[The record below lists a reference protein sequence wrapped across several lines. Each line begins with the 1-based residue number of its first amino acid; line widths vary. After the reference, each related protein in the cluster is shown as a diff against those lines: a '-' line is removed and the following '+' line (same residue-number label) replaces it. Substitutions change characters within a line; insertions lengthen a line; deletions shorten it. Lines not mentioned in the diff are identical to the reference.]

1 MKVLNQY
8 IIPLKGLSAGKH
20 KFNMLL
26 DNQSFRYWA
35 NPLCSNGDIVASL
48 MLDKKGG
55 FYELDIQLDG
65 EANVSCDRC
74 LDIFKTDINNN
85 FRLILKHS
93 EKEGDHIQGD
103 VELKFIAPDCNQY
116 NIGQDLL
123 EYVLLSLPMR
133 KICNSAKCA
142 DNLERFKGTS
152 KKQDI
157 DPRWEALTNLK

>member
-1 MKVLNQY
+1 M
-8 IIPLKGLSAGKH
+8 
-20 KFNMLL
+20 
-26 DNQSFRYWA
+26 
-35 NPLCSNGDIVASL
+35 
-48 MLDKKGG
+48 
-55 FYELDIQLDG
+55 
-65 EANVSCDRC
+65 SCDRC

-133 KICNSAKCA
+133 KNMQQ
-142 DNLERFKGTS
+142 R
-152 KKQDI
+152 
-157 DPRWEALTNLK
+157 